1 MWFCQT
7 SIISGNL
14 NFKENILYFF
24 VTDIIIML
32 LKFPL
37 FILSKCKNEKCCCC
51 SNRFFIF
58 NWLCCQNDLYGFLL
72 ALKHVFF
79 KALLLYDQNSH
90 KSLTTYVL
98 LLAGTTIFFGS
109 SSWLCWL
116 LAERIPETHFFL
128 QIILPNI
135 RHNWR
140 FFNVLWTEGTQ
151 EL

>member
-1 MWFCQT
+1 M
-7 SIISGNL
+7 

-37 FILSKCKNEKCCCC
+37 LILSKCKNEKCCCC

-58 NWLCCQNDLYGFLL
+58 NWMCCQNDLYGFLH

-98 LLAGTTIFFGS
+98 LLAGTTIFFLVAAAGCVDLWQS
-109 SSWLCWL
+109 EYPKPIFFFFKLFCQIFVIIEDFSTCYELK
-116 LAERIPETHFFL
+116 ERKNCK
-128 QIILPNI
+128 ILWI
-135 RHNWR
+135 
-140 FFNVLWTEGTQ
+140 
-151 EL
+151 